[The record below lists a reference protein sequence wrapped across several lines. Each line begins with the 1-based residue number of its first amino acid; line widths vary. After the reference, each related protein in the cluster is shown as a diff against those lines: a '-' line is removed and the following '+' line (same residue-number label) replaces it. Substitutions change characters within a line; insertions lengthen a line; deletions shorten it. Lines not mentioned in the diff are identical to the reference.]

1 MKYLPLLPE
10 RFSASLRPARS
21 RRGAAA
27 LEFAIVAPLLLLIF
41 IGMMEFSR
49 AMTVLGL
56 LANSA
61 RTGARA
67 GAITPGTYSDARSAV
82 QNTLSPVGLAAAN
95 IDVQVN
101 GVTVTDD
108 ATFAT
113 MATPGS
119 TVSVHVSIPYNTISW
134 LPASRFLSGRTL
146 AEVSVMQKEG

>member
-10 RFSASLRPARS
+10 RFRASLRSARS

-56 LANSA
+56 LANGA
-61 RTGARA
+61 RSGARA
-67 GAITPGTYSDARSAV
+67 GAITPGTYSDVGTAV
-82 QNTLSPVGLAAAN
+82 QNVLTPVGLAGAN
-95 IDVQVN
+95 IVVQVN
-101 GVTVTDD
+101 NATVTDD

-113 MATPGS
+113 LATPGS
-119 TVSVHVSIPYNTISW
+119 TVTVRVSIPYNTISW